1 MGSIKIPAI
10 TEADVVTMY
19 EAGEARGLI
28 ALRAKKSDGWVVDVL
43 IRHGVKLRT
52 ASQAI
57 SMSVKSR
64 AENKAMREGR
74 IREYAPGTTGRRRA

>member
-1 MGSIKIPAI
+1 MGSLKIPYLSDQ
-10 TEADVVTMY
+10 EVVDRY
-19 EAGEARGLI
+19 LAGEARGLI
-28 ALRAKKSDGWVVDVL
+28 ALRAKKSDAWVVDVL

-74 IREYAPGTTGRRRA
+74 IREYARGTTGRRRA